1 MDGWTERDRLSR
13 RGFEFMTLPQ
23 RYEHSK
29 KKKKKEYTPIQ
40 RKSLPVEI
48 HRTTQLPAMR
58 QRQPSDTGFLTPY
71 HHLRLHFYRHYSL
84 RK

>member
-29 KKKKKEYTPIQ
+29 KKKKKNIHLYKGKASLW
-40 RKSLPVEI
+40 KS
-48 HRTTQLPAMR
+48 TG
-58 QRQPSDTGFLTPY
+58 QPSCQL
-71 HHLRLHFYRHYSL
+71 
-84 RK
+84 

>member
-29 KKKKKEYTPIQ
+29 KKKKKRIYTYTKEKPPCGNPQ
-40 RKSLPVEI
+40 DNPVASYEAAPALR
-48 HRTTQLPAMR
+48 HRFSNSISSSQTALLQAL
-58 QRQPSDTGFLTPY
+58 
-71 HHLRLHFYRHYSL
+71 
-84 RK
+84 